1 MYFSIK
7 SNFLSICVLSI
18 KGAVLYKLYISDEMW
33 WSWDQ
38 RRNLSWIYSFTAK
51 YLDTLVNVNVLFHC
65 VSYTWVQISHWVWD
79 NQVITC
85 CSALFLI
92 TGCFS
97 KEKILT
103 GTKSLNMIRGEIT
116 KTNPPAPL
124 LKSVLQSC
132 GALCWQQLS
141 LTSCPVQNQIK
152 PSLVSPT
159 ATPEPDFVEKV
170 NKLTSESFK
179 LAALTT

>member
-1 MYFSIK
+1 M
-7 SNFLSICVLSI
+7 CVKSI

-33 WSWDQ
+33 WIWVTGGTWAEFKVLQQSI
-38 RRNLSWIYSFTAK
+38 WILQSTSTSCFT
-51 YLDTLVNVNVLFHC
+51 V
-65 VSYTWVQISHWVWD
+65 WVTPECRSHTESESIKSSPAWTT
-79 NQVITC
+79 ITC

-116 KTNPPAPL
+116 ETNPPAPL

-152 PSLVSPT
+152 PSQVSPT
-159 ATPEPDFVEKV
+159 ATPEPDFVQKV

>member
-33 WSWDQ
+33 WIWVTGGTWAEFKVLQQSI
-38 RRNLSWIYSFTAK
+38 WILQSTSTSCFT
-51 YLDTLVNVNVLFHC
+51 V
-65 VSYTWVQISHWVWD
+65 WVTPECRSHTESESIKSSPAWTT
-79 NQVITC
+79 ITC

-103 GTKSLNMIRGEIT
+103 GTKSLNMIRHDQRRNNWNKSSSFTPEISSSVMWR
-116 KTNPPAPL
+116 PL
-124 LKSVLQSC
+124 LAAAESDF
-132 GALCWQQLS
+132 LS
-141 LTSCPVQNQIK
+141 S
-152 PSLVSPT
+152 
-159 ATPEPDFVEKV
+159 PEP
-170 NKLTSESFK
+170 NKTQSGVTDSNTRARLCTKGE
-179 LAALTT
+179 